1 MTKNT
6 HKADTTYT
14 RLTIKIIV
22 LLLVFT
28 LVSSYIYSEYIKK
41 DAVENLAHV
50 DAKKTS
56 LLVFEAIY
64 VAMSNGMNKDR
75 LDDVIRRINSINDK
89 LHVDVYRSRYVNEL
103 FGEETTEI
111 VGTEDEIYLK
121 KAMSGEEVLN
131 INDKKGVEYFY
142 PVHAKQECLKCHV
155 NAKEG
160 EVLGVINVSY
170 PLDELKV
177 SLYEMINF
185 FILFVIIFS
194 FIVFSAIF
202 FNFNRYLLRPIKD
215 FVSLIDSIKRSKDIK
230 KRVNVTDNIKEIKSM
245 QTVFNEMLDSIE
257 NHFYNDELTGL
268 KNRRSLIEALDKND
282 ESMLMIMNIDR
293 FQEVNNLYGA
303 ECGDTLLIEFAEYLC
318 TLLQDEDDIYRLH
331 ADEFAYISSGA
342 MGIEEFEELAGF
354 IITSVSQK
362 RFAIVNNE
370 EINITV
376 TMGIS
381 FGVTQLLPNADIAL
395 KLAKKQKKPQ
405 LTYNDSMQAMQKYE
419 QNFNWSKKLN
429 KAIEEDRVVPL
440 FQPIAECESG
450 EIVKYECLMRIEDDN
465 KEYISPFHFLD
476 LAKKN
481 KIYHKLTKAIIRKSF
496 EAFRHSSKSFS
507 INISIDDIMSD
518 EIREYLLESL
528 KQGEIAKR
536 AIVEITESEGIEE
549 FGEVSKFI
557 ESVKKYGGRV
567 SIDDFGTGYSNFE
580 YLMKLN
586 IDYIK
591 IDGSLIKNIDT
602 DQNSKMI
609 TQTIVE
615 FAKKIGVETVAEF
628 VYSKIIFD
636 IVKEIGVDYAQGYY
650 FGQPSKEIR

>member
-1 MTKNT
+1 MLF
-6 HKADTTYT
+6 
-14 RLTIKIIV
+14 R
-22 LLLVFT
+22 
-28 LVSSYIYSEYIKK
+28 
-41 DAVENLAHV
+41 
-50 DAKKTS
+50 S
-56 LLVFEAIY
+56 LL
-64 VAMSNGMNKDR
+64 S
-75 LDDVIRRINSINDK
+75 
-89 LHVDVYRSRYVNEL
+89 
-103 FGEETTEI
+103 
-111 VGTEDEIYLK
+111 
-121 KAMSGEEVLN
+121 
-131 INDKKGVEYFY
+131 
-142 PVHAKQECLKCHV
+142 
-155 NAKEG
+155 
-160 EVLGVINVSY
+160 
-170 PLDELKV
+170 
-177 SLYEMINF
+177 
-185 FILFVIIFS
+185 
-194 FIVFSAIF
+194 
-202 FNFNRYLLRPIKD
+202 PIKD

-419 QNFNWSKKLN
+419 QNFNWSMKLN

-476 LAKKN
+476 LAKKYN
-481 KIYHKLTKAIIRKSF
+481 IYQKLTKAIIRKSF
-496 EAFRHSSKSFS
+496 EAFRHSSKSFY
-507 INISIDDIMSD
+507 INISIDDIMTD
-518 EIREYLLESL
+518 AIREYLLESL

-636 IVKEIGVDYAQGYY
+636 IVKEIGVDYAQ
-650 FGQPSKEIR
+650 E